1 MFMAAFGMI
10 RMIGTPGANAPE
22 AQPDS
27 IIGKLASAIWRRIS
41 EEWRYRAALREVG
54 RLDDRDLDDL
64 AIGRADFPALVWRHV
79 KAA

>member
-10 RMIGTPGANAPE
+10 RMIGTPGANVPE

-27 IIGKLASAIWRRIS
+27 MISRLARAIWQRVS
-41 EEWRYRAALREVG
+41 EEWRYRAALRELS

-64 AIGRADFPALVWRHV
+64 AIGRADFPALAWRHV

>member
-10 RMIGTPGANAPE
+10 RMIGTPGANAPD

-27 IIGKLASAIWRRIS
+27 MIRRLAVPWRRAS
-41 EEWRYRAALREVG
+41 EEWRYRAALRKLG

-64 AIGRADFPALVWRHV
+64 AIGRADFPALAWRHV